1 MQNKEEQKQ
10 HLIDMM
16 QGDEE
21 LGLYEESKQEN
32 CCTAIGQIKRYV
44 DCVGCDRKPKKLT
57 VEEALLLM
65 RNAPMTF
72 VPNKR
77 MYSKEDLRR
86 AYNYGMFAVTSGRSF
101 SDWFKE
107 RNK

>member
-16 QGDEE
+16 RGDEE
-21 LGLYEESKQEN
+21 LGLYNEQTE
-32 CCTAIGQIKRYV
+32 
-44 DCVGCDRKPKKLT
+44 
-57 VEEALLLM
+57 
-65 RNAPMTF
+65 
-72 VPNKR
+72 R
-77 MYSKEDLRR
+77 MYTEEDLRR

-107 RNK
+107 RNKQ